1 MVKLS
6 TRFKDAWNVLT
17 RNDYSSKSLPFAWPT
32 MIGGSAQWHLIDIDA
47 YIKQGFEMNSLIYS
61 AIMYK
66 VRAMMLAPLT
76 VYTGTEEDP
85 IKAPKTDELAMRIAN
100 PNENQTWVEFQSR
113 NTVFL
118 NLTGNVFN
126 WFDFRTGEMHSLNPQ
141 RVYILTN
148 TGQPAEIKG
157 YLYVPQGKSHMN
169 IEDCVPLA
177 AKDVMHIKLPN
188 PGDAL
193 EGLGYG
199 LSPMQPAAHSVD
211 VDNMVSKFLKI
222 FFARGGMLTG
232 VLSFDTIIKKDSD
245 INDIKNRWEDHYG
258 GFEKWSVGVL
268 DRAGKYNRV
277 GLTFE
282 EMGFKEIDYRSE
294 TRVMGPFGVAPILIG
309 ARVGL
314 DTATYANVEA
324 ARQAF
329 WEDTAL
335 PEMMWHQVEYSNRFD
350 IDGKFVE
357 YDYSHIAAL
366 QRGLIRQVEAA
377 HVMVEDG
384 IPPNQAYRLAGVRV
398 GNIPDGDKPRQQ
410 SLGMGAGRP
419 GGVGAMEEQLPG
431 QRDDGPDDA

>member
-6 TRFKDAWNVLT
+6 TRFKEAFNILFRGDL
-17 RNDYSSKSLPFAWPT
+17 SSKSLPFAWPT
-32 MIGGSAQWHLIDIDA
+32 MVGGTVQWHLIDIDA
-47 YIKQGFEMNSLIYS
+47 YIQQGFQMNSLIYS

-66 VRAMMLAPLT
+66 VRAMMLAPLKA
-76 VYTGTEEDP
+76 YTGTEEDP
-85 IKAPKTDELAMRIAN
+85 IPAAKTDLLAMRIAN
-100 PNENQTWVEFQSR
+100 PNKDQTWVEFQSR

-118 NLTGNVFN
+118 NLTGNVFI
-126 WFDFRTGEMHSLNPQ
+126 WFDFRNGEMHSLNPQ

-157 YLYVPQGKSHMN
+157 YLYVPYGKSPTN
-169 IEDCVPLA
+169 IRDCTPLV

-188 PGDAL
+188 PGDVL

-199 LSPMQPAAHSVD
+199 MSPMQAAAQSVD

-232 VLSFDTIIKKDSD
+232 VLSFDTVLKKDSD
-245 INDIKNRWEDHYG
+245 VTDIKNRWEDHYG

-268 DRAGKYNRV
+268 DRNGKYNRV

-294 TRVMGPFGVAPILIG
+294 TRIMGPFGVAPILIG

-329 WEDTAL
+329 WEDTAI
-335 PEMMWHQVEYSNRFD
+335 PELTWHETEYQNRFD
-350 IDGKFVE
+350 DGNKFIKF
-357 YDYSHIAAL
+357 DLSKIPAL
-366 QRGLIRQVEAA
+366 QRGLIRQVDAA
-377 HVMVEDG
+377 HTMIEDG
-384 IPPNQAYRLAGVRV
+384 VPPNTAYRVAGVNV
-398 GNIPDGDKPRQQ
+398 GNIPNGDKPKEP
-410 SLGMGAGRP
+410 ATGR
-419 GGVGAMEEQLPG
+419 GSGQGTRGDSEQLSWG
-431 QRDDGPDDA
+431 QRDDVPE

>member
-6 TRFKDAWNVLT
+6 TRFKEAFNILIRGDM
-17 RNDYSSKSLPFAWPT
+17 SSKSLPFAWPT
-32 MIGGSAQWHLIDIDA
+32 MVGGTAQWHLIDIDA
-47 YIKQGFEMNSLIYS
+47 YIQQGFQMNSLIYS

-66 VRAMMLAPLT
+66 VRAMMLAPLK

-85 IKAPKTDELAMRIAN
+85 IPAVKTDLLAMRIAN
-100 PNENQTWVEFQSR
+100 PNKDQTWVEFQSR

-118 NLTGNVFN
+118 NLTGNVFI

-157 YLYVPQGKSHMN
+157 YLYVPYGKSPTN
-169 IEDCVPLA
+169 IKDCVPLA

-188 PGDAL
+188 PGDVL

-199 LSPMQPAAHSVD
+199 MSPMQAASQSVD
-211 VDNMVSKFLKI
+211 VDNMVSRFLKI

-232 VLSFDTIIKKDSD
+232 VLSFDTVLKKDSD
-245 INDIKNRWEDHYG
+245 VTEIKNRWEDHYG

-268 DRAGKYNRV
+268 DRNGKYNRV

-294 TRVMGPFGVAPILIG
+294 TRIMGPFGVAPILIG

-350 IDGKFVE
+350 EEGKFVE

-384 IPPNQAYRLAGVRV
+384 IPPNQAYRIAGVKV
-398 GNIPDGDKPRQQ
+398 GNIPDGDKPREPA
-410 SLGMGAGRP
+410 GMRGGAG
-419 GGVGAMEEQLPG
+419 ALEESLPG